1 FSVEL
6 LINASRSDI
15 LLSLI
20 NLRNILSD
28 QDNLVIYYAGH
39 GWLDK
44 EADEGY
50 WLPTDAEKNNMINWI
65 SNSSI
70 TTTLRAIRAKHVL
83 IVADSCYSG
92 KLARGI
98 HAVDR
103 SPGYISRL
111 SQKRARC
118 VISSGGIEPVI
129 DSGGKG
135 LHSVFSSSFLDA
147 LAENQEIMDGI
158 QLFNKLRRPV
168 MLNSDQTPE
177 YSDIRKA
184 GHEGGEFLFVRKK

>member
-1 FSVEL
+1 
-6 LINASRSDI
+6 
-15 LLSLI
+15 
-20 NLRNILSD
+20 
-28 QDNLVIYYAGH
+28 
-39 GWLDK
+39 
-44 EADEGY
+44 
-50 WLPTDAEKNNMINWI
+50 M
-65 SNSSI
+65 
-70 TTTLRAIRAKHVL
+70 
-83 IVADSCYSG
+83 
-92 KLARGI
+92 
-98 HAVDR
+98 DR
-103 SPGYISRL
+103 RPGYISRL

-135 LHSVFSSSFLDA
+135 LHSVFASAFLDA
-147 LAENQEIMDGI
+147 LEENKEIMDGI